1 VLASEACLPLT
12 VQHSVLL
19 VLPQEREVEFVLH
32 RIVVAFV
39 KVVVESP
46 QQVLDLLGHFSVVV
60 LVEHLVE
67 AVVALADVVS
77 LSYFSYDL
85 IYEK

>member
-1 VLASEACLPLT
+1 M
-12 VQHSVLL
+12 
-19 VLPQEREVEFVLH
+19 EFVLH
-32 RIVVAFV
+32 QIVATFV
-39 KVVVESP
+39 KGVVESP
-46 QQVLDLLGHFSVVV
+46 QPVLDLLQHFSVVV
-60 LVEHLVE
+60 LVEHQVE

>member
-1 VLASEACLPLT
+1 
-12 VQHSVLL
+12 
-19 VLPQEREVEFVLH
+19 VEFVLH
-32 RIVVAFV
+32 LLHRIVAAFV

-46 QQVLDLLGHFSVVV
+46 QQGLDLLRHFSVVV

>member
-1 VLASEACLPLT
+1 
-12 VQHSVLL
+12 
-19 VLPQEREVEFVLH
+19 VEFVLH

-46 QQVLDLLGHFSVVV
+46 QQVLDLLQHFSVVV

>member
-1 VLASEACLPLT
+1 
-12 VQHSVLL
+12 
-19 VLPQEREVEFVLH
+19 
-32 RIVVAFV
+32 VVA
-39 KVVVESP
+39 
-46 QQVLDLLGHFSVVV
+46 